1 MIRKKRK
8 NIKQLKTKM
17 ILSFFLFIILS
28 VIITI
33 NDFGL
38 LKLIQLKK
46 NKYNLQQNIYILTE
60 QQKKLNNDINE
71 IQTNPEF
78 VEKIAREKFMMAKPG
93 EKIFRVIEYK
103 QLDK

>member
-46 NKYNLQQNIYILTE
+46 NKYNLQHDIYILTE